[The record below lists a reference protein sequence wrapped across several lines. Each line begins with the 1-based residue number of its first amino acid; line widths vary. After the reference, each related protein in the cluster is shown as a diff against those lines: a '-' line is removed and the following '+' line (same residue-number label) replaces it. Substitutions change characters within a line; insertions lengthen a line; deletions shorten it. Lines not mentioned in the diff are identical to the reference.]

1 MKTVFIDLSLLE
13 NYAKEK
19 ENIKS
24 MLVNDIS
31 L

>member
-1 MKTVFIDLSLLE
+1 MKNVFIDLSLLE
-13 NYAKEK
+13 NYTKEK